1 MSVCELDS
9 SHVYTSIHSERNVV
23 FHHISRGRVLCLD
36 TLKIIP
42 CARRKPKIINAF
54 FSLASFGVGR
64 KRNISGSTVLNVYF
78 FLNGWE
84 FKEKL
89 LKLCIK
95 IIY

>member
-54 FSLASFGVGR
+54 FRLCNISFGVGR
-64 KRNISGSTVLNVYF
+64 ERNISGSTVLNVIF

-89 LKLCIK
+89 LKLCI
-95 IIY
+95 